1 MSAFKRA
8 LLGFVRVNQAAS
20 VWIDRLLLPDR
31 LRQDGNKTFQSE
43 ILPQHVSS
51 GMRVY
56 DLGGGAQPYFSPDQ
70 KASLGL
76 YVTGLDISAEE
87 LEASPEGGYNRKI
100 VADLCTFQGPRDA
113 DLVV

>member
-56 DLGGGAQPYFSPDQ
+56 DLGGG
-70 KASLGL
+70 
-76 YVTGLDISAEE
+76 SA
-87 LEASPEGGYNRKI
+87 A
-100 VADLCTFQGPRDA
+100 VF
-113 DLVV
+113 